1 MARDNL
7 VNLLGV
13 VIVIGIVTVTV
24 AGVVHLFQ

>member
-13 VIVIGIVTVTV
+13 VIAIGIVVVTV
-24 AGVVHLFQ
+24 AGVVHLF

>member
-13 VIVIGIVTVTV
+13 VIVLATVIVTV
-24 AGVVHLFQ
+24 AAVVHLF